1 MKDERTVEV
10 QEEKKSEKFSKY
22 KLKLKLTELKWK
34 AKEKAIQAKDWCVKN
49 KEAVTTAVVV
59 GGPVVIG
66 AIREIA
72 KASRAN
78 AEQRR
83 AELITYDR
91 RTDCYLTLKR
101 PLKPEEQMKLARRM
115 ENGESKTEIL
125 LDMGLLKY

>member
-1 MKDERTVEV
+1 MEEKNVEV
-10 QEEKKSEKFSKY
+10 QEEQSETKFSKY

-34 AKEKAIQAKDWCVKN
+34 AKEKAIQAKNWCVKN

-59 GGPVVIG
+59 GGPIVVG

-115 ENGESKTEIL
+115 EAGEGKTEIL
-125 LDMGLLKY
+125 LDMGVLKY

>member
-1 MKDERTVEV
+1 MEDEKTVEV
-10 QEEKKSEKFSKY
+10 QEQSETKFSKY

-34 AKEKAIQAKDWCVKN
+34 AKEKAIQAKNWCVKN

-59 GGPVVIG
+59 GGPVVVG